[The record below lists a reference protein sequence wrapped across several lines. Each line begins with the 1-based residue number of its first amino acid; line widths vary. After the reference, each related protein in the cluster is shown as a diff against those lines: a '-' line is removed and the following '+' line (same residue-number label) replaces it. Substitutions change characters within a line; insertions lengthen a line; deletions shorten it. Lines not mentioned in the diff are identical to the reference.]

1 MARASGLHPE
11 GRGFEP
17 CLAHLN
23 PVTPRKLPKVFML
36 PANSEP
42 DTCSALSPAYTNS
55 PAESRSHM
63 SQDSHSSELFQ
74 RAQNSIAGG
83 VTSIT
88 RGTTIGWKPYPPFIE
103 HGDGAR
109 LYDVDE
115 NEYIDYILGHGPLIL
130 GHRPPAVTA
139 AVARAIQE
147 YGALFALPYELEQK
161 VAEKIRS
168 HMPSME
174 LSKFCNSGSEATHYA
189 VRLARA
195 VTGRDKIV
203 KFEGQ
208 YHGWTDATEYSYH
221 PAVKDL
227 GTRSMPR
234 TIPAAAGTP
243 IEFARF
249 VITQPWNDP
258 ETLSKTIRD
267 HRHEIAAVIT
277 EPVMANCGV
286 IPPEPGYL
294 QFLREITRENDI
306 LLIFD
311 EVITGLRVS
320 LGGAQEAYGVRPDI
334 TVVGKAL
341 GAGFSVAGYGGSR
354 EVMEPVA
361 RDDVL
366 HAGTFNGN
374 VVAMSAAYAAL
385 CELEK
390 PGVYE
395 NLEAVSDRLANGAR
409 EILSRAGHEVQVQR
423 VASFF
428 QIYFSPRPIHEYREA
443 ATYANLVKFRALHQ
457 ALRARGVLVYP
468 YGLGRWFLSS
478 AHADRDIAKT
488 LSALEDAAKELASDS

>member
-1 MARASGLHPE
+1 VSQVRISE
-11 GRGFEP
+11 DS
-17 CLAHLN
+17 
-23 PVTPRKLPKVFML
+23 
-36 PANSEP
+36 NS
-42 DTCSALSPAYTNS
+42 A
-55 PAESRSHM
+55 
-63 SQDSHSSELFQ
+63 ELFR
-74 RAQNSIAGG
+74 RAQDSIAGG

-88 RGTTIGWKPYPPFIE
+88 RGTSMGWKPYPPFIQ

-130 GHRPPAVTA
+130 GHRPRAVTA
-139 AVARAIQE
+139 AVAQAVQE
-147 YGALFALPYELEQK
+147 YGALFALPYELEQR
-161 VAEKIRS
+161 VAEKIRL

-174 LSKFCNSGSEATHYA
+174 LCKFCNSGSEATHYA

-195 VTGRDKIV
+195 FTGRDKIV

-208 YHGWTDATEYSYH
+208 YHGWTDVTEYSYH

-227 GTRSMPR
+227 GTRRMPR

-243 IEFARF
+243 IDMARL

-258 ETLSKTIRD
+258 ETLSKTIHD

-294 QFLREITRENDI
+294 QFLRKITLENDI

-341 GAGFSVAGYGGSR
+341 GAGFAVAGYGGSR

-361 RDDVL
+361 RDQVL

-390 PGVYE
+390 PGIYE
-395 NLEAVSDRLANGAR
+395 GLETTSNKLATGAR
-409 EILSRAGHEVQVQR
+409 DILTRAGHEVQVQR

-428 QIYFSPRPIHEYREA
+428 QIYFSPLPIREYRDA
-443 ATYANLVKFRALHQ
+443 ATHANLAKFRALHQ

-468 YGLGRWFLSS
+468 YGLGRWFVST
-478 AHADRDIAKT
+478 AHGEAEAAET
-488 LSALEDAAKELASDS
+488 LTALEDAARELASDP

>member
-1 MARASGLHPE
+1 MIKAG
-11 GRGFEP
+11 
-17 CLAHLN
+17 
-23 PVTPRKLPKVFML
+23 
-36 PANSEP
+36 
-42 DTCSALSPAYTNS
+42 
-55 PAESRSHM
+55 SRSA
-63 SQDSHSSELFQ
+63 ELFQ
-74 RAQNSIAGG
+74 RAQGSIAGG

-88 RGTTIGWKPYPPFIE
+88 RGTTIGWRPYPPFIQR
-103 HGDGAR
+103 GDGAR

-115 NEYIDYILGHGPLIL
+115 NEYIDYVLGHGPLIL
-130 GHRPPAVTA
+130 GHRPREVTQAVVR
-139 AVARAIQE
+139 AVQE
-147 YGALFALPYELEQK
+147 YGALFALPHELEQK
-161 VAEKIRS
+161 VAEKIRT

-174 LSKFCNSGSEATHYA
+174 LVKFCNSGSEATHYA

-227 GTRSMPR
+227 GPRTSPR

-243 IEFARF
+243 MELARF

-258 ETLSKTIRD
+258 EILAKTVRD
-267 HRHEIAAVIT
+267 HRHEIAAIIT

-286 IPPEPGYL
+286 ITPRAGYL
-294 QFLREITRENDI
+294 EFLRQITRENDI

-341 GAGFSVAGYGGSR
+341 GAGFPVAAYGGSR

-361 RDDVL
+361 RDEVL

-374 VVAMSAAYAAL
+374 LVAMSAAYATV

-390 PGVYE
+390 TGIY
-395 NLEAVSDRLANGAR
+395 DRLESLGDKLARGAN
-409 EILSRAGHEVQVQR
+409 EILTRAGHTVQVQR
-423 VASFF
+423 VSSFF
-428 QIYFSPRPIHEYREA
+428 QIYFSPTPIREYRDA
-443 ATYANLVKFRALHQ
+443 AQNADLAKFRTLHQ
-457 ALRARGVLVYP
+457 GLRVRGVLVYP
-468 YGLGRWFLSS
+468 YGLGRWFLST
-478 AHADRDIAKT
+478 AHTQTDVDKT
-488 LSALEDAAKELASDS
+488 LMALEDAAKEIGN